1 MNNSISKTLEA
12 IENNRHPM
20 DKAIERNDIEFVK
33 NNLDINDEI
42 ILYHAVRHGNTAI
55 FEYIFPLFN
64 LASQRKALWSI
75 AGKNRFDYL
84 EFALKY
90 ITIDKNDSRPHELA
104 CCFGHLDMLKYLEK
118 LGVPKGEYS
127 FHSAFESKS
136 LDVIEY
142 LYDGEDF
149 SQYLKNQTEIIPL
162 DLLKF
167 IMSKSELSEDKKHRV
182 LLGAAYVGYIDVI
195 EYLLSMPIP
204 TNSEG
209 ALFESV
215 YFGSE
220 LPTMKYLL
228 TQAPVLSDISE
239 NDYFAFIWA
248 YQKHYEDFV
257 DYLVNEHNISPETSP
272 DILYVM
278 KTDNFALYNKVLKVQ
293 KS

>member
-12 IENNRHPM
+12 FENARHPM
-20 DKAIERNDIEFVK
+20 DKAIERNDFEFVK
-33 NNLDINDEI
+33 NNLDINDEL

-55 FEYIFPLFN
+55 FEYIFPLFT
-64 LASQRKALWSI
+64 LEAQRKALWSI
-75 AGKNRFDYL
+75 AGRNRFDYL

-90 ITIDKNDSRPHELA
+90 ITIDTSDSRPHELA
-104 CCFGHLDMLKYLEK
+104 CRFGHLDMLKYLEK

-142 LYDGEDF
+142 LYDGENF
-149 SQYLKNQTEIIPL
+149 SQYFKNQTEIIPL

-167 IMSKSELSEDKKHRV
+167 IMSKSELSEDQKHRV

-195 EYLLSMPIP
+195 EYLLSLPTP

-209 ALFESV
+209 ALFETA
-215 YFGSE
+215 YFGRH
-220 LPTMKYLL
+220 LDTMKYLL
-228 TQAPVLSDISE
+228 TKAPVLSDVSE
-239 NDYFAFIWA
+239 IDYDAFVWA
-248 YQKHYEDFV
+248 YSHKYEDFV
-257 DYLVNEHNISPETSP
+257 DYLVNEHNVSPESSP
-272 DILYVM
+272 YVLRVM
-278 KTDNFALYNKVLKVQ
+278 KSDDFALYNKVLKVQ